1 MDFRGLTT
9 KELAGYGQALQKY
22 LSDPEFQNIID
33 DFAKSKGIGSGHLP
47 EVQGVDQQLRMVGVD
62 NAGSGDKLYPSS
74 KNNEAVRKFISD
86 KEVTKGIY
94 NPATTLTD
102 AQKKYLME
110 LKNAPTELKNAPTEL
125 KNAPGAGKS
134 RTMIEMLDK
143 MTPEARA
150 NVISNQNV
158 FDNIE
163 KFILKSP
170 VTKELT
176 QVSRGID
183 TLGKAIGPAVA
194 VAEGGLAAQGVY
206 DKMKAGESFKE
217 ATSNPEL
224 VKNAARGV
232 LGYMGG
238 NAGAGIGV
246 AGSSMLPGGLPVKLA
261 TEIGSAVGGAYL
273 GTKLADLLTGNP
285 VLDKIIRDRYEKARN
300 ERMAQTKPTAASSVA
315 LRPGE

>member
-22 LSDPEFQNIID
+22 LSDPEFENIID
-33 DFAKSKGIGSGHLP
+33 DFAVSKGIGSGHLP
-47 EVQGVDQQLRMVGVD
+47 VTQGTDQQLRQYGMSLG
-62 NAGSGDKLYPSS
+62 GSGDKVGPYV
-74 KNNEAVRKFISD
+74 KGNEAVRKFISD
-86 KEVTKGIY
+86 AEVSKGIY

-102 AQKKYLME
+102 AQKKYLM
-110 LKNAPTELKNAPTEL
+110 EL

-150 NVISNQNV
+150 NVISNKNA

-163 KFILKSP
+163 KFILKLP
-170 VTKELT
+170 ATKELT

-238 NAGAGIGV
+238 NAGAAAGV

-300 ERMAQTKPTAASSVA
+300 ELMAQTKPTAASSVA
-315 LRPGE
+315 LRPGV

>member
-1 MDFRGLTT
+1 MDKLPR
-9 KELAGYGQALQKY
+9 
-22 LSDPEFQNIID
+22 
-33 DFAKSKGIGSGHLP
+33 SGPLYNAVEEIYSRENLFDQTRTMP
-47 EVQGVDQQLRMVGVD
+47 EV
-62 NAGSGDKLYPSS
+62 
-74 KNNEAVRKFISD
+74 I
-86 KEVTKGIY
+86 KES
-94 NPATTLTD
+94 A
-102 AQKKYLME
+102 KKYNVPVEQLKKVLPDANQVFE
-110 LKNAPTELKNAPTEL
+110 GGPLSNPKAPSDVYLKNASGT
-125 KNAPGAGKS
+125 GKS
-134 RTMIEMLDK
+134 RTMIEMLAK

-150 NVISNQNV
+150 NVLSNRNA
-158 FDNIE
+158 FDSIE
-163 KFILKSP
+163 KFILKAP
-170 VTKELT
+170 AAKEMV
-176 QVSRGID
+176 QIGGGMN
-183 TLGKAIGPAVA
+183 TLGKAIGPAFA

-238 NAGAGIGV
+238 DVGAALGV